1 MGMMNRW
8 HWNPT
13 VSRKPACILPR
24 PRFPLKA
31 RTFNHSKCNR
41 RSIEHNT
48 ASKSSLV
55 LRWLIVPHPI
65 RPPVRIPLP
74 RWPNTPFTECPTTTR
89 VHRRP
94 PSPIAAQSPARHHT
108 RRRRPTTRFPTST
121 ILRPTCPKTFPKH
134 HGQYGPGSYPYSAHP
149 HSGYTGE
156 PQSTGYPPYAYP
168 VPNTVPIQVTYTD
181 DAATKL
187 SDRIRRR
194 CFNCCS
200 QDTSTWRRSTISP
213 GKIVRATALPDLGRV
228 DNSEQLCNKCG
239 LYERTHQRSR
249 PLKFTS
255 SKKGTPRAHAPSI
268 SDTSPQTQPLPPN
281 NRSPYMSSLT
291 GPGVSAVA
299 AASEE
304 RKVNELD
311 DTSGA

>member
-1 MGMMNRW
+1 MAHRSAPYSTSRPHPSSSMAKHPIYGVSNNNSGTSTPSVTDRSAVSSPAP
-8 HWNPT
+8 HTPPT
-13 VSRKPACILPR
+13 A
-24 PRFPLKA
+24 
-31 RTFNHSKCNR
+31 HH
-41 RSIEHNT
+41 E
-48 ASKSSLV
+48 
-55 LRWLIVPHPI
+55 VPHI
-65 RPPVRIPLP
+65 YNPPAYMP
-74 RWPNTPFTECPTTTR
+74 
-89 VHRRP
+89 
-94 PSPIAAQSPARHHT
+94 Q
-108 RRRRPTTRFPTST
+108 
-121 ILRPTCPKTFPKH
+121 TFPKH

-213 GKIVRATALPDLGRV
+213 GKI
-228 DNSEQLCNKCG
+228 LCNKCG

-291 GPGVSAVA
+291 GPGVSA
-299 AASEE
+299 E